1 MTSSSERVR
10 STWSRDDI
18 TSCECKEKPF
28 RHVHCPCFGCQG
40 RATDR
45 KTELRNWKE
54 THEFAVENSSY
65 QSDVDSDIFHDI
77 LLEQDT
83 YDKLCGEENGTL
95 RDPDS
100 ALVEPLDSS
109 EQEDADDID
118 VEKNP
123 LKEIVVKAVPDALR
137 IKHQS
142 GASVRTFE
150 DVLEYGKKL
159 FFLSLN
165 EDVDVEVLTTL

>member
-1 MTSSSERVR
+1 MTSSSEIVS

-18 TSCECKEKPF
+18 STCECEEKPF

-45 KTELRNWKE
+45 KTELR
-54 THEFAVENSSY
+54 HEFAVKNSSY
-65 QSDVDSDIFHDI
+65 QSDVESDIFHDI

-95 RDPDS
+95 GDPDS
-100 ALVEPLDSS
+100 PLVEPLDSS

-118 VEKNP
+118 VEKKP
-123 LKEIVVKAVPDALR
+123 LKEIVVKAVLDALR